1 MDCSLA
7 GVSSST
13 VVQEDLPIAGMAEC
27 DKWTVFFAFAIC
39 LVAHIDIYA
48 YIFSQT
54 TDHSRYSWEICSRK
68 VDVCIKHMKNLLPQ
82 KYLGALCDCQMS

>member
-27 DKWTVFFAFAIC
+27 DKWTVFFALAVC

-48 YIFSQT
+48 YIFLKRQIT
-54 TDHSRYSWEICSRK
+54 ADT
-68 VDVCIKHMKNLLPQ
+68 PG
-82 KYLGALCDCQMS
+82 KYVLGKWTCA